1 MSAAALAP
9 IRATRDRSD
18 TIALADPACAYCA
31 GLGAVRPWA
40 RLIRPCYCVCRAI
53 FCACLSRYRYIHA
66 GIQNGMV
73 CRWKDLDYCA
83 DFEMVARR
91 ELDARDYQ
99 IFRLHFVDGLD
110 WVHCAPRFNMSRGN
124 VFHAIYRI
132 EERLGRCFL
141 ELRPYGLWPL
151 DLYFHSHAKIPN
163 QSLCWKGHL

>member
-1 MSAAALAP
+1 
-9 IRATRDRSD
+9 
-18 TIALADPACAYCA
+18 
-31 GLGAVRPWA
+31 
-40 RLIRPCYCVCRAI
+40 
-53 FCACLSRYRYIHA
+53 
-66 GIQNGMV
+66 MV

-110 WVHCAPRFNMSRGN
+110 WVHCAPRFNMSKGN

-132 EERLGRCFL
+132 EERLGLCFP

-151 DLYFHSHAKIPN
+151 DLYFHSHAKIPS
-163 QSLCWKGHL
+163 QSL